1 MPPWSEQVE
10 EELTTLIKDWLKH
23 KGLTQADLRNSLQA
37 VSTRMPA
44 LIDVLRKEYSLGGIT
59 KVASRLCEIEQ
70 TWSNQNTTNQKEA
83 EQFINPFG
91 QLDMLLQE
99 IRDDCDEKH

>member
-1 MPPWSEQVE
+1 MSPWSEHIE
-10 EELTTLIKDWLKH
+10 EELTGLIKDWLKH

-44 LIDVLRKEYSLGGIT
+44 LIDVLKKEYSLGGIT
-59 KVASRLCEIEQ
+59 QLASRLCEIEQ
-70 TWSNQNTTNQKEA
+70 ACSNKNTTNQKEA
-83 EQFINPFG
+83 EKSINPFG

-99 IRDDCDEKH
+99 IRDDCDEKN